1 MNKLNFAMFVIGAA
15 IGSVTAWL
23 YLKKH
28 YEKITQEEIDSVKAA
43 FADRKPV
50 LNLTKEKGEQD
61 DNHNKADFTKLKP
74 DLIKYAAKLQEEGY
88 TNYTEHSNKNINEE
102 KDKPMTDRPYVIS
115 PDEFGEYDDN
125 YELISLTYYS
135 DGILT
140 DEDDE
145 IVDNIGDTVGEDFA
159 DHFNEYEEDAIY
171 IRNNRLKRDYE
182 ILKDNRSFKEVI
194 GMNYYQEE

>member
-15 IGSVTAWL
+15 IGSVTTWL

-50 LNLTKEKGEQD
+50 LNLTKEKDEQD
-61 DNHNKADFTKLKP
+61 DNQNKADFAKLKP

-102 KDKPMTDRPYVIS
+102 KDKPMTDKPYVIS
-115 PDEFGEYDDN
+115 PDEYGEYEDDDESS
-125 YELISLTYYS
+125 YDLISLSYYS
-135 DGILT
+135 DGVLADDDDDVIENT
-140 DEDDE
+140 DD
-145 IVDNIGDTVGEDFA
+145 IVGKDFA
-159 DHFNEYEEDAIY
+159 DHFGEYEEVSVY
-171 IRNNRLKRDYE
+171 IRNDRLKCDYE
-182 ILKDNRSFKEVI
+182 ILKINTPYIATDKED
-194 GMNYYQEE
+194 